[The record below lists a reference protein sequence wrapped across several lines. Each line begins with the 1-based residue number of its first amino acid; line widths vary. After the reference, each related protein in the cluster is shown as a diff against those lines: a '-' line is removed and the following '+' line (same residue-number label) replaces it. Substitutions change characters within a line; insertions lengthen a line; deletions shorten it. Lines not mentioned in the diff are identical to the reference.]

1 MTNYT
6 LVVGLFDKDTHAQE
20 IDTVKAT
27 LLVNKIVTA
36 FIGFGTIS
44 QATGVYTHENGEMVI
59 EPSIRIEVLAT
70 EKYINDDLMKEVAQ
84 ALKSELNQESVLFQK
99 TETKADFI

>member
-1 MTNYT
+1 MTQYT
-6 LVVGLFDKDTHAQE
+6 LVVGLFDKDTHKQE
-20 IDTVKAT
+20 VGTVKAT
-27 LLVNKIVTA
+27 QLVNKIVTA

-44 QATGVYTHENGEMVI
+44 DAQGVYTHENGEMVI

-84 ALKSELNQESVLFQK
+84 ALKSQLNQESVLFQK

>member
-1 MTNYT
+1 M
-6 LVVGLFDKDTHAQE
+6 VVAKLGY
-20 IDTVKAT
+20 
-27 LLVNKIVTA
+27 
-36 FIGFGTIS
+36 GTITE
-44 QATGVYTHENGEMVI
+44 ATGVYTHDNGEMVI